1 MHQLHIPKEIVLN
14 SFYLTSI
21 LFFIL
26 LISCSNNSSDESDQ
40 LDYQLKIKSEQL
52 ASDFLIID
60 THIDLP
66 HRLEKE
72 WEDISERTEKGHFD
86 YPRSKAGGLDA
97 AFLSIYVP
105 AAYEGTDDGKDF
117 ADRLINIVENIT
129 AKDPDKFKI
138 ALSTQEVRNYFNDGI
153 ISFPLGMENG
163 SAINGQLKNVKY
175 FYDRGIRYIG
185 LAHSKSNHLG
195 DSSYD
200 ENIQWNGLSN
210 FGEMVVREMNRLG
223 IIVDVSHLSDS
234 AFYDVIKVSSAPVIA
249 SHSSCRYF
257 TEGWERN
264 MNDEMILKL
273 AEYGGLIMINFGSSF
288 LDNDFRTG
296 REEWKKQL
304 KEWKEANQLD
314 DHDPRVKEFIKQS
327 ANEYK
332 QKEVFVSQ
340 VVDHIDHVVNLVGID
355 YVGFGS
361 DFDGVSDLPIGLEDV
376 SKYPNIIFELL
387 KRNYSDEEIERICSG
402 NLLRVWSEVE
412 EASRRIQLIED

>member
-1 MHQLHIPKEIVLN
+1 MHQLHISKEIVLN

-40 LDYQLKIKSEQL
+40 FDYQLKIKSEQL

-72 WEDISERTEKGHFD
+72 WEDISERTEKGHFG

-117 ADRLINIVENIT
+117 ADGLIDIVENIT

-138 ALSTQEVRNYFNDGI
+138 ALSTQEVRNYFDDGI

-185 LAHSKSNHLG
+185 LAHSKTNHLG

-200 ENIQWNGLSN
+200 ENKQWNGISN

-234 AFYDVIKVSSAPVIA
+234 AFYDVIKVSSAPIIA
-249 SHSSCRYF
+249 SHSSCRHF

-264 MNDEMILKL
+264 MNDEMIQKL

-288 LDNDFRTG
+288 LDNEFRIG

-304 KEWKEANQLD
+304 KEWKETNHLD
-314 DHDPRVKEFIKQS
+314 EPDARMKEFIKQS

-332 QKEVFVSQ
+332 QKEVYVSQ
-340 VVDHIDHVVNLVGID
+340 LVDHIDHVVNLVGID

-376 SKYPNIIFELL
+376 SKYPNILYELL
-387 KRNYSDEEIERICSG
+387 KRNYSDEEIEKICSG
-402 NLLRVWSEVE
+402 NLLRVWNEVE